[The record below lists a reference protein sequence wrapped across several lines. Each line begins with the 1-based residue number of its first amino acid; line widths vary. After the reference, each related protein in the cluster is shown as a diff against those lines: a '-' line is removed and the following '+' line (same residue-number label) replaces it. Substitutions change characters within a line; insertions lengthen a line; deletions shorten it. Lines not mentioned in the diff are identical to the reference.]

1 MKYDAL
7 RKSDPNY
14 KKLSLPSKQQK
25 YCEAVQEVM
34 TPIVESVKPLH
45 SIKVWEDISPQFLVT
60 FWSLTM
66 YDLQV
71 PVDSYQKEINKI
83 KQSSLQVIDSKEM
96 VIYGSLSFFSN
107 C

>member
-7 RKSDPNY
+7 RKADPNY
-14 KKLSLPSKQQK
+14 KNLSTPAKQQT
-25 YCEAVQEVM
+25 YCDAVAEVT

-66 YDLQV
+66 YDLSV
-71 PVDSYQKEINKI
+71 PVESYQKEINKI
-83 KQSSLQVIDSKEM
+83 KQASLQALDSKDL
-96 VIYGSLSFFSN
+96 VI
-107 C
+107 